1 MTLRHLKIFEEVCR
15 NGSITMAADQLNM
28 AQPAVSYAIRE
39 LESYYE
45 IKLFERMNR
54 RLYITD
60 AGRQLLIYADSILTQ
75 VNEVKNVLKDVD
87 SMTEIRLGTNVSFS
101 ISGLVELLSGF
112 FERYPKISI
121 YTQVQNSTQIEDLLM
136 RNELDFGIID
146 YPVNSENF
154 VCRMLVKDTMAAAC
168 AVDLEVESQLAVEN
182 LDSFPFLMREKGS
195 GSRKMIDRLFEGS
208 RSRPRIVMESV
219 NAQSLIDACLKG
231 MGILILPESVLKPYI
246 EEGRLR
252 EIKIMGTNFV
262 REYYLVYHKSKFL
275 TKSMK
280 YFREYTES
288 LY

>member
-146 YPVNSENF
+146 YPANSENF

-168 AVDLEVESQLAVEN
+168 AVDLDVESQLAAEK
-182 LDSFPFLMREKGS
+182 LDSFPFLVRERGS
-195 GSRKMIDRLFEGS
+195 GSRKMIDRLFEES

-231 MGILILPESVLKPYI
+231 MGILILSESVLKPYI
-246 EEGRLR
+246 EEGMLR
-252 EIKIMGTNFV
+252 EIEIMGTNLV

>member
-168 AVDLEVESQLAVEN
+168 AVDLDVESQLVAEK
-182 LDSFPFLMREKGS
+182 LDSFPFLVRERGS
-195 GSRKMIDRLFEGS
+195 GSRKMIDRLFEES

-231 MGILILPESVLKPYI
+231 MGILILSESVLKPYI
-246 EEGRLR
+246 EEGMLR
-252 EIKIMGTNFV
+252 EIEIMGTNLV